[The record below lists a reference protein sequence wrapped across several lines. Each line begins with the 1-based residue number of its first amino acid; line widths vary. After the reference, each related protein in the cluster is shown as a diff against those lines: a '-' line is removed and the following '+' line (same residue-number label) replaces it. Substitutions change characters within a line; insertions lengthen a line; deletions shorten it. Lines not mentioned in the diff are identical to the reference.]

1 MTFLKIMPP
10 IVRLPKK
17 DEPITNFGSYFSRSS
32 GVIRELP
39 LAMLERVAGV
49 LYQAY
54 EERRSVFLF
63 GNGGSASLASHFA
76 CDLAKGT
83 VTSDNPAKRFRVLS
97 LADNMAL
104 MTAWANDTSYEQVF
118 AEQLRNFIKRGDV
131 AFGISASGNSP
142 NVLQALQAA
151 RESGAVTV
159 GLAGYQGG
167 KLPKLCDHCIVIPSE
182 NMQIIEDQQLAIAHA
197 LFTVLR
203 YRINQAISVCETEP
217 WRPWLQHGELRV
229 EPV

>member
-1 MTFLKIMPP
+1 MTGLKTPPP
-10 IVRLPKK
+10 IFRLPQR
-17 DEPITNFGSYFSRSS
+17 DDPITNFGSYFAQSS

-39 LAMLERVAGV
+39 LAMLERVADV

-54 EERRSVFLF
+54 DEGRSVFVF

-83 VTSDNPAKRFRVLS
+83 VATDSLSKRFRVLS

-118 AEQLRNFIKRGDV
+118 AAQLRTFVQRSDV
-131 AFGISASGNSP
+131 VFGTSASGCSP
-142 NVLQALQAA
+142 NVLQALHTA

-167 KLPKLCDHCIVIPSE
+167 KLPTACDHCIVIPSD
-182 NMQIIEDQQLAIAHA
+182 NMQIIEDLQLAIAHA
-197 LFTVLR
+197 LFTVTR
-203 YRINQAISVCETEP
+203 HRISTATVNNVCQQAPSAALATA
-217 WRPWLQHGELRV
+217 G
-229 EPV
+229 

>member
-1 MTFLKIMPP
+1 MIPP
-10 IVRLPKK
+10 VFRRSQK
-17 DEPITNFGSYFSRSS
+17 DEPITNFGSYFARSS

-54 EERRSVFLF
+54 EDGRGVFLF

-83 VTSDNPAKRFRVLS
+83 VAKGSLSKRFRVLS

-118 AEQLRNFIKRGDV
+118 AAQLRNFVQRGDV
-131 AFGISASGNSP
+131 AFGISASGCSP

-159 GLAGYQGG
+159 GLAGFQGG
-167 KLPKLCDHCIVIPSE
+167 KLPPLCDYCIIIPSD
-182 NMQIIEDQQLAIAHA
+182 NMQIIEDLQLAIAHA
-197 LFTVLR
+197 LFTVTR
-203 YRINQAISVCETEP
+203 HRISSAAATDVCESVSPAALATA
-217 WRPWLQHGELRV
+217 G
-229 EPV
+229 

>member
-1 MTFLKIMPP
+1 MTALNMTPAIF
-10 IVRLPKK
+10 RLHK
-17 DEPITNFGSYFSRSS
+17 DDPITNFGSYFSRSS
-32 GVIRELP
+32 GVARDLP

-54 EERRSVFLF
+54 DEGRSVFLF

-83 VTSDNPAKRFRVLS
+83 VASDRLAKRFRVLS

-118 AEQLRNFIKRGDV
+118 AAQLRNFVQRGDI
-131 AFGISASGNSP
+131 AFGISASGCSP
-142 NVLQALQAA
+142 NVLHALQTA

-167 KLPKLCDHCIVIPSE
+167 KLPKLCDYCIVIPSD

-203 YRINQAISVCETEP
+203 HRITQAINVC
-217 WRPWLQHGELRV
+217 QV
-229 EPV
+229 EPSAALATAG